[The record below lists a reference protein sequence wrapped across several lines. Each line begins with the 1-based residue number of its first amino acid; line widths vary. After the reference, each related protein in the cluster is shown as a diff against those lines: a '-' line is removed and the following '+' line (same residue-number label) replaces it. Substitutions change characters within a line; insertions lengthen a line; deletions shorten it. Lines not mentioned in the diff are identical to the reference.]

1 MDVTHP
7 SQAHS
12 AYRQIAAPTRTLRG
26 IEHEVMARITHR
38 LKAASA
44 KGTSD
49 FPELVAA
56 LHENRQLWSTFA
68 IAVADPMNPL
78 PQELRARIFFLAEF
92 TLTHTG
98 KVLSEAADA
107 APLIDINTSVMRG
120 LREQGPS
127 A

>member
-1 MDVTHP
+1 MDVIHP
-7 SQAHS
+7 SQAQS

-38 LKAASA
+38 LKAASVQGA
-44 KGTSD
+44 SD
-49 FPELVAA
+49 FPEFVAA

-68 IAVADPMNPL
+68 IAVADPANPL

-92 TLTHTG
+92 TLSHTG
-98 KVLSEAADA
+98 KVLSESADA

-120 LREQGPS
+120 LREQGSS